1 VQREDSLSLSPDIVQ
16 ALVKVIELKDLSTAA
31 HTWRVVLY
39 TRIVAEELGL
49 SHDEVDRMGVA
60 AALHDLGKIDIPEHI
75 LQKPAKLTD
84 EEFRIIMTHPSL
96 GHERLVAMGADDPLL
111 LELVRH
117 HHERVDGKG
126 YPDKLVGSQ
135 IPRAG
140 KIFSVIDSF
149 DALTSHR
156 PYRHDVGERAG
167 NRAIIELQ
175 AGLGTRYDPLAVEVF
190 AELFHSGKLG
200 WIMQHFN
207 DGRPVPEQMHLS
219 DLPGVTKDLRL
230 S

>member
-1 VQREDSLSLSPDIVQ
+1 MSLAPDIVQ
-16 ALVKVIELKDLSTAA
+16 SLVKVIELKDLSTAA

-39 TRIVAEELGL
+39 TRAVAEELGV
-49 SHDEVDRMGVA
+49 SHDEVDRLGVA

-75 LQKPAKLTD
+75 LQKPAKLTE
-84 EEFRIIMTHPSL
+84 EEFRVIMQHPTL

-117 HHERVDGKG
+117 HHERVDGLG
-126 YPDKLVGSQ
+126 YPDKLTGAQ
-135 IPRAG
+135 IPLAG

-156 PYRHDVGERAG
+156 PYRHDVGEHAG
-167 NRAIIELQ
+167 RRAIVELQ
-175 AGLGTRYDPLAVEVF
+175 AGIGSRYDTQAVEVF
-190 AELFHSGKLG
+190 ADLFHTGKLG

-207 DGRPVPEQMHLS
+207 DGRPVPEHLHLS
-219 DLPGVTKDLRL
+219 DLPGVTKDLKL